1 VGLFRD
7 RIVLIG
13 TTAESIPDNFK
24 VPFSGAMGIVIHAN
38 LTSQII
44 NAGLEERPFIKTVQH
59 AWIWIWIWSLIGATI
74 SLQFIRFSL
83 CDQKTSLYRLET
95 SIFFQGICL
104 LITHYLIFLNGFW
117 VPILSSL
124 LANFLATIVT
134 TSHHNRK
141 LSIQACFDELTQIF
155 NRRYFD
161 KFLQKQASKKGNIAL
176 IFCDVDCFKI
186 YNDTYGHQAGDKC
199 LIQVAAA
206 ISVVVLKFG
215 VVARYGGEEFAIIL
229 PNTDL
234 AKATQIAE
242 RILQQVRGLNI
253 PHINST
259 AHSFVTISC
268 GVVSMNLS
276 SNFLLSDLI
285 LKADKAL
292 YMAKNQG
299 RDRLVAYTDLIG
311 DR

>member
-1 VGLFRD
+1 
-7 RIVLIG
+7 
-13 TTAESIPDNFK
+13 
-24 VPFSGAMGIVIHAN
+24 MGIIIHAN

-44 NAGLEERPFIKTVQH
+44 NAGLEGRPFIRTVQS
-59 AWIWIWIWSLIGATI
+59 AWIWIWIWIWALIGATL
-74 SLQFIRFSL
+74 SLKFIRFSF
-83 CDQKTSLYRLET
+83 CDQKIYLYRLET
-95 SIFFQGICL
+95 SIFFQGSCL

-117 VPILSSL
+117 VPVLSSL
-124 LANFLATIVT
+124 LANILATIVT
-134 TSHHNRK
+134 NSHHNKR
-141 LSIQACFDELTQIF
+141 LRIQACFDELTQIS
-155 NRRYFD
+155 NRRHFD
-161 KFLQKQASKKGNIAL
+161 EVLQKSVSKKGNIAL
-176 IFCDVDCFKI
+176 IFCDVDYFKV

-206 ISVVVLKFG
+206 ISAVVLKSG

-242 RILQQVRGLNI
+242 KILKQVRSLNI

-259 AHSFVTISC
+259 ARSFVTISC
-268 GVVSMNLS
+268 GVVSTKTS

-299 RDRLVAYTDLIG
+299 RDRFVTYTDLTD